1 MHGKLSTRTKQC
13 YILLFAFCFL
23 VLMGCGKK
31 ADPVQVQEDTTPPRV
46 LYAYPAD
53 SSSGAM
59 RNTVA
64 YVAFSEPMD
73 KSSAQGA
80 FSAGG
85 ASGAF
90 HWFGNSLV
98 LVPASPF
105 PADDTVR
112 LGVSSAAQDLA
123 GNGLSPAFS
132 RWFVTGA
139 ATDVTRPTV
148 SALDPAAGSTNQ
160 PVGITVKLRASE
172 SILQFLSGGVSMAD
186 SMGNP
191 ASGNTSWQD
200 SVTVVFNP
208 TSDLAYNTLY
218 TVTVDTILRDLCWNR
233 NETASWQFRTEI
245 DATLP
250 TVVSINPANGATG
263 VSLKDSILITFS
275 EPMDTASVRA
285 AFGIAPAIS
294 GTFAWNGQNVVKFTM
309 SKIMAVNR
317 AYTVTVSTGARDL
330 AGNQMA
336 ASFSWSFTTDRV
348 VYAACTQA
356 GRVYVLARA
365 SGEEMQRLDIT
376 NPVDIACSPDGSKFY
391 VITGGAAGSLKV
403 LDPNNAHQEVRSVGL
418 GNNPYAI
425 DLSASGA
432 QLAVSNYVAGTVTV
446 IDTAAWGSP
455 LTFAVDAG
463 PHGVA
468 FGNGRIFAA
477 CADAGW
483 LSAYTTAGTFIQ
495 NVVARAT
502 SKHLCLSAGRD
513 TIYLCEGD
521 QVSAFA
527 ASDLAWLGSAAT
539 DCHDAVRA
547 GAYLYVSDP
556 ITPRVRVYSPA
567 PVSNIIGHIQDI
579 TVGSAPRG
587 LCASSD
593 GSRVFSANGATGTVS
608 EISTAS
614 NAVVKLITVGA
625 AVDAVAA
632 SP

>member
-13 YILLFAFCFL
+13 YILLSAFWFL

-31 ADPVQVQEDTTPPRV
+31 ADPVQPPGDTTPPRV

-64 YVAFSEPMD
+64 YVTFSEAMD

-80 FSAGG
+80 FTAGG

-123 GNGLSPAFS
+123 GNGLSPALS

-148 SALDPAAGSTNQ
+148 GALDPAAGGTGV
-160 PVGITVKLRASE
+160 PVASSVTMRVSE
-172 SILQFLSGGVSMAD
+172 PILQFITGAVRLAD
-186 SMGNP
+186 P
-191 ASGNTSWQD
+191 LDIPVPGNTSWQD

-233 NETASWQFRTEI
+233 NETAAWQFRTVE
-245 DATLP
+245 DLSLP
-250 TVVSINPANGATG
+250 TVVSVSPANGSGA
-263 VSLKDSILITFS
+263 VSLRDSVVVTFS
-275 EPMDTASVRA
+275 EPMDTASARA
-285 AFGIAPAIS
+285 AFSIEPGMAGSIS
-294 GTFAWNGQNVVKFTM
+294 WVGQNVMKFKP
-309 SKIMAVNR
+309 SQALAVNR
-317 AYTVTVSTGARDL
+317 YHSAAVSTGARDL

-336 ASFSWSFTTDRV
+336 SSFSSSFTTDRA

-365 SGEEMQRLDIT
+365 SGEEMQRIDMT
-376 NPVDIACSPDGSKFY
+376 NPVDIACSPDGSKVY

-418 GNNPYAI
+418 GNGPYAI

-432 QLAVSNYVAGTVTV
+432 QLAVSNYVAGTVTA

-483 LSAYTTAGTFIQ
+483 LSAYTTAGAFIQ
-495 NVVARAT
+495 NVVAHAT

-527 ASDLAWLGSAAT
+527 ASALAWLGSAAT

-556 ITPRVRVYSPA
+556 LTPRVRVYSPA
-567 PVSNIIGHIQDI
+567 PSGNIIAHIQDI
-579 TVGSAPRG
+579 TVGSAPQG

-614 NAVVKLITVGA
+614 NAVVKTITVGA